1 MVKVIP
7 TVEQMQERAES
18 LRREGRLIACVP
30 TMGFLHDG
38 HLSLMRIAK
47 KRADVLVV
55 SIFVNPAQFG
65 PEEDFETYPR
75 NLERDIELCA
85 KEDVDIV
92 FTPKTGALYPDG
104 FQSYVK
110 LEHLPHHL
118 CGLSRPVF
126 FTGVATVVSKLFNIV
141 RPHIAVFGEKDYQ
154 QLLVIRR
161 MVQDLNFNTEI
172 IGGPIVREKDGLAMS
187 SRNAYLTP
195 DLRPAALTLYRSL
208 LLARKRVE
216 SGERDA
222 ARILKEVR
230 DLITAQPETDID
242 YLSICDPETLI
253 DVARID
259 RPALM
264 ALAVKVGKTRLIDN
278 TILAASS
285 TGARTV

>member
-1 MVKVIP
+1 MVKIIP

-18 LRREGRLIACVP
+18 LRLDGRRIACVP

-47 KRADVLVV
+47 TRADVLVV
-55 SIFVNPAQFG
+55 SVFVNPAQFG

-75 NLERDIELCA
+75 NLERDLELCA
-85 KEDVDIV
+85 KENVDIV
-92 FTPKTGALYPDG
+92 FTPKTGALYSDDY
-104 FQSYVK
+104 QSYVK

-126 FTGVATVVSKLFNIV
+126 FTGVATVVCKLFNIV

-161 MVQDLNFNTEI
+161 MAQDLNFNTEI

-195 DLRPAALTLYRSL
+195 AQRPAALTLYRSPVQ
-208 LLARKRVE
+208 ARKRVE
-216 SGERDA
+216 TGERDA

-230 DLITAQPETDID
+230 DRISAQPETDID

-253 DVARID
+253 DVERID

-278 TILAASS
+278 TILPVSS
-285 TGARTV
+285 SGFRSI

>member
-7 TVEQMQERAES
+7 TVEKMQENFES
-18 LRREGRLIACVP
+18 LRGDGRRIACVP
-30 TMGFLHDG
+30 TMGYLHDG

-55 SIFVNPAQFG
+55 SVFVNPAQFG

-75 NLERDIELCA
+75 NLERDLELCA

-141 RPHIAVFGEKDYQ
+141 RPHVAVFGEKDYQ

-172 IGGPIVREKDGLAMS
+172 IGAPIVREKDGLAMS
-187 SRNAYLTP
+187 SRNAYLTSEQ
-195 DLRPAALTLYRSL
+195 RPAALTLYRSL
-208 LLARKRVE
+208 LQARKRVE
-216 SGERDA
+216 TGERDA
-222 ARILKEVR
+222 ARILEEAR

-253 DVARID
+253 DVERID

-264 ALAVKVGKTRLIDN
+264 ALAVRVGKTRLIDN
-278 TILAASS
+278 TILAAAS
-285 TGARTV
+285 TDTRSI